1 MQGEE
6 KNSLSRGKWKDEKQ
20 GRQEEKKKKEKKAA
34 LLFCVAEV
42 VTRDI
47 DSGQ

>member
-6 KNSLSRGKWKDEKQ
+6 KNSLCRGKWKDEKQ
-20 GRQEEKKKKEKKAA
+20 GRQEKKKEKKAA